1 MNKSVIALGFF
12 DGVHRGHQ
20 RILQTAVKVAQE
32 KGYTPIVVTFAN
44 QPRAFLTQKPS
55 QLITTNARREAYIRK
70 QGIEEVYMLP
80 FDGDMAVMPPE
91 DFVRDI
97 LIGQFNCGAV
107 VCGENYTFGAKGQGN
122 GHLLEALGK
131 KYGFECHVCFPVVHN
146 GDTVSSTMIR
156 NQIAMGNV
164 ALATRLL
171 GHEYYL
177 QGTVVHGRGVG
188 RKLGFPTGNFE
199 LQPGMLVPKFG
210 VYAAWLRTDNGIYR
224 TAINIGIRPTF
235 GLTTPVVE
243 FNILDFTGDLYDA
256 DVELSLVEF
265 LRPEQ
270 TFPSKEALVE
280 QIARDVE
287 RVKEILA

>member
-1 MNKSVIALGFF
+1 MRKTVIALGFF

-20 RILQTAVKVAQE
+20 RILQTAVKVARE

-44 QPRAFLTQKPS
+44 QPRAFLKQQPS
-55 QLITTNARREAYIRK
+55 QLITTNARREAYIRQ

-80 FDGDMAVMPPE
+80 FDAEMAVMPPE
-91 DFVRDI
+91 DFVRDV
-97 LIGQFNCGAV
+97 LIGQYGCAAV
-107 VCGENYTFGAKGQGN
+107 VCGENYTFGAKGLGN
-122 GHLLEALGK
+122 GHMLEALGK

-156 NQIAMGNV
+156 KLIGMGDV

-171 GHEYYL
+171 GHEYIL

-188 RKLGFPTGNFE
+188 RKLGFPTGNIE
-199 LQPGMLVPKFG
+199 LAEGMLIPRFG
-210 VYAAWLRTDNGIYR
+210 VYAAWLRTDSGTYR

-256 DVELSLVEF
+256 DIELSLVDF

-270 TFPSKEALVE
+270 TFASKEALVA
-280 QIARDVE
+280 QITRDVA

>member
-1 MNKSVIALGFF
+1 MRKTVIALGFF

-20 RILQTAVKVAQE
+20 RILQTAVKVAHE

-55 QLITTNARREAYIRK
+55 QLITTNVRREEYIRK

-80 FDGDMAVMPPE
+80 FDAGMAMMPAE

-97 LIGQFNCGAV
+97 LIGQYHCAAV
-107 VCGENYTFGAKGQGN
+107 VCGENYTFGAKGLGD

-156 NQIAMGNV
+156 KLIASGDV

-171 GHEYYL
+171 GHEYTL

-188 RKLGFPTGNFE
+188 RRLGFPTGNIE
-199 LQPGMLVPKFG
+199 LVPGMLVPRFG
-210 VYAAWLRTDNGIYR
+210 VYAAWLRTDAGTFR

-243 FNILDFTGDLYDA
+243 FNILDFSGDLYDA
-256 DVELSLVEF
+256 DIELSLVDF

-270 TFPSKEALVE
+270 TFASKEELVA
-280 QIARDVE
+280 QISRDVA

>member
-1 MNKSVIALGFF
+1 MRKTVIALGFF

-20 RILQTAVKVAQE
+20 RILQTAVKIAHE
-32 KGYTPIVVTFAN
+32 KGYAPIVVTFAN

-55 QLITTNARREAYIRK
+55 QLITNNARREAYIRA

-80 FDGDMAVMPPE
+80 FDAQMAAMQPE
-91 DFVRDI
+91 DFVKDI
-97 LIGQFNCGAV
+97 LIGQYGCAAV
-107 VCGENYTFGAKGQGN
+107 VCGENYTFGAKGLGN

-131 KYGFECHVCFPVVHN
+131 KHGFECHVCFPVVHN

-156 NQIAMGNV
+156 NRIAEGEV
-164 ALATRLL
+164 ATAIRLL
-171 GHEYYL
+171 GHEYIL

-188 RKLGFPTGNFE
+188 RRLGFPTGNIE
-199 LQPGMLVPKFG
+199 LIPGMLVPKYG
-210 VYAAWLRTDNGIYR
+210 VYAAWLHTDSGTYR

-243 FNILDFTGDLYDA
+243 FNILDFSGDLYDA
-256 DVELSLVEF
+256 EVELSLVDY

-270 TFPSKEALVE
+270 TFASKEELVA
-280 QIARDVE
+280 QITKDVA